1 MIREY
6 RQMKAAMKENN
17 NSVTYVYENLVPFT
31 VLNLA
36 QNVHYQREQIVRM
49 LNNINYALE
58 NPEIIDLIALSY
70 GNARYML
77 AVYME
82 TCHQQGVN
90 SNYMQGLYN
99 KAGKDFEDDEA
110 IYKLFNLLNRQIPVK
125 LYYFNKVRMVKEK
138 R

>member
-17 NSVTYVYENLVPFT
+17 NSVSYVYGTLVPDT
-31 VLNLA
+31 VSNLA
-36 QNVHYQREQIVRM
+36 HIVRDQRTQM
-49 LNNINYALE
+49 LKMCDNIKFALD
-58 NPEIIDLIALSY
+58 NPDAIDLMALSY
-70 GNARYML
+70 GNARFML
-77 AVYME
+77 ATYME

-90 SNYMQGLYN
+90 ASYMQGLYE
-99 KAGKDFEDDEA
+99 KAGHDFDDDNA
-110 IYKLFNLLNRQIPVK
+110 IYKLYNLLNRPYPVN